1 MDLQIPII
9 IIILHISIIFPGN
22 GDGNGVGLVERSQ
35 ALGYVEIREVHEEDR
50 VQGWCGGSVGDGLRS
65 NVDDHRNDGPDA
77 A

>member
-50 VQGWCGGSVGDGLRS
+50 VQG
-65 NVDDHRNDGPDA
+65 
-77 A
+77 